1 MANASSVVDV
11 ILGEAGGRTVGAR
24 YADMINIAS
33 VILNRSASTGVP
45 PEKVVAVQSEF
56 NAYGKALPK
65 GVDAYRPTA
74 EKIWQQVQKTGP
86 VHNGMFFAT
95 PATTGNLPKGLQ
107 QVGSVTG
114 GHVYFTDPQA
124 RSFKTADGF
133 VKPSTEYVA
142 ASAPATSPEPT
153 EPRAAGIGALVPAD
167 FGNVRYTHEG
177 TRGSWTTGMKPAA
190 IESANILA
198 ANTRG
203 GITLN
208 SAYRPPGINAAV
220 GGAKNSQHQVGGAFD
235 VDLKGMSSAQR
246 SNFVEL
252 ARMSGATRL
261 GTYDRYPDMLHV
273 DFAKGYA
280 PTQGGVYTMHNRTHG
295 QFDEKAPDWFKA
307 GLEQVTVPTPT
318 ARPEPST
325 VIAGADRP
333 MPTGRE
339 ASSTAPARVS
349 EPPSQAIPYAPA
361 PNPVEQ
367 AIARDNNHRQFH
379 GTAFEGGMHR
389 AGLGAGPKAGTSV
402 PTPAF
407 NPIPAAAKAAYSQ
420 MAASRSAVAP
430 TINLPTAAPI
440 PMARPTIPLTPKT
453 APIPTSRPANVS
465 PMVTRS
471 VTPAKTTAPRETV
484 RNPISAGQAGGHY
497 AGAGLSAISAVHAGA
512 PPGTVAKSVSDP
524 NVSVMSLP
532 GGFMAHTNSKYGW
545 TQAKSPWSD
554 NYYAPHHGKIAA
566 FDPATQ
572 AWGYISPSQA
582 KAYEAKGWITSTS
595 FGKRGPAVSPSV
607 SRQAASPF
615 GFLSGLFGKKA
626 IAPAPMAPAP
636 APAAPQ
642 AAGLAGML
650 SGLFGGTP
658 GMADVGTS
666 YGPGGYG
673 NPGFGGAHGAS
684 NYSGL

>member
-11 ILGEAGGRTVGAR
+11 ILGEAGGQTVGAR

-33 VILNRSASTGVP
+33 TILNRSTHGRVA

-56 NAYGKALPK
+56 NAYGKPLPA
-65 GVDAYRPTA
+65 GVEAYRATA
-74 EKIWQQVQKTGP
+74 EKIWQQVRQTGP

-95 PATTGNLPKGLQ
+95 PGKTDNLPPGLQ
-107 QVGSVTG
+107 QVGAVTG

-124 RSFKTADGF
+124 RSFLTADG
-133 VKPSTEYVA
+133 YVQPF
-142 ASAPATSPEPT
+142 APTP
-153 EPRAAGIGALVPAD
+153 AAGPIPEGRPDVARGPGMAALVSPD
-167 FGNVRYTHEG
+167 YGNIRYAHEAA
-177 TRGSWTTGMKPAA
+177 RGPWTTGMRPEAV
-190 IESANILA
+190 ESANILA
-198 ANTRG
+198 ANTSG
-203 GITLN
+203 GITIN
-208 SAYRPPGINAAV
+208 SARREPGVNRAV
-220 GGAKNSQHQVGGAFD
+220 GGARNSQHMTGGAFD
-235 VDLKGMSSAQR
+235 VDLGGMSPAQR

-261 GTYDRYPDMLHV
+261 GTYDRHPNMLHV
-273 DFAKGYA
+273 DFAKGYK
-280 PTQGGVYTMHNRTHG
+280 PTQGGVYTMHNSTHG
-295 QFDEKAPDWFKA
+295 QFAKKAPEWFKA

-333 MPTGRE
+333 MPTGRDIAAPPKAAE
-339 ASSTAPARVS
+339 APV
-349 EPPSQAIPYAPA
+349 QAIPYAPA

-402 PTPAF
+402 PAPAF

-420 MAASRSAVAP
+420 MAASRSAAP
-430 TINLPTAAPI
+430 PVSLPGTAPI
-440 PMARPTIPLTPKT
+440 PTARPTIPLTPK
-453 APIPTSRPANVS
+453 AGPIPTSRPVNVS

-471 VTPAKTTAPRETV
+471 VTPAKSAPRETV

-595 FGKRGPAVSPSV
+595 FGKRGPATAPSV

-626 IAPAPMAPAP
+626 ITPAAVAPAP
-636 APAAPQ
+636 APAAPP
-642 AAGLAGML
+642 ATGLAGML

-658 GMADVGTS
+658 GAGMGGVGTG

-673 NPGFGGAHGAS
+673 NPGFGGAHGAA